1 MEQKYRY
8 DAVIVLDRAIEI
20 FGEGAIY
27 GLYINLEDEKV
38 NNANGN
44 QIENYI
50 AYVLCCSQWLKNG
63 GKIEDDDLNWTHQ
76 QQHLDVHL
84 SIGLMRFIE
93 VLFNGMIGYKLINID
108 PVEVEDT
115 LITDPG
121 IIQKYTQQ
129 EGGEE

>member
-8 DAVIVLDRAIEI
+8 DAVIVFDRAIEI
-20 FGEGAIY
+20 DGEGAIY

-50 AYVLCCSQWLKNG
+50 AYVLSCSQWLKNG
-63 GKIEDDDLNWTHQ
+63 GKIDDNDLNWTHQ
-76 QQHLDVHL
+76 EQHLNIHL
-84 SIGLMRFIE
+84 SIGLLRFIE
-93 VLFNGMIGYKLINID
+93 VLFNGMIGYRVVNID

-115 LITDPG
+115 LIADYA

-129 EGGEE
+129 EGGEG